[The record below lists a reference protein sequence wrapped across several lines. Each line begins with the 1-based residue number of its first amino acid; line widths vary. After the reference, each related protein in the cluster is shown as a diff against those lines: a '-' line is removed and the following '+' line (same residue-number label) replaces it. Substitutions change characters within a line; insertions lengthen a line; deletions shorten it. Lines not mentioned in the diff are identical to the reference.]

1 MADPIRSSGVARRI
15 RELMPSLTKS
25 AQGMAAQQEFLEVI
39 AANIANAQT
48 TRTEEGAAYRRKIAV
63 ASVDPESGRT
73 TARVVADP
81 NPGRLVYEPG
91 HPDANAEGFVEYP
104 NVNIHNEIVD
114 LMIARRIHEAN
125 ATVFQAAKSM
135 LRRALEI

>member
-1 MADPIRSSGVARRI
+1 
-15 RELMPSLTKS
+15 MPSLATS
-25 AQGMAAQQEFLEVI
+25 AEGMAVQQKFLEI
-39 AANIANAQT
+39 ISANIANAQT
-48 TRTEEGAAYRRKIAV
+48 TRTTEGGAYRRQIAV
-63 ASVDPESGRT
+63 VEGGTRAGDMET
-73 TARVVADP
+73 RVVSDP
-81 NPGRLVYEPG
+81 NSGRLVYDPG

-104 NVNIHNEIVD
+104 NVDTNTEIVD